1 MSSVPQFPP
10 PHVIPDDDAEATNPK
25 EEEESTTVQNS
36 KPLPLPAPQSA
47 EAAESSTTK
56 VEVGSGAVKL
66 DHLGPLVVNSDGTM
80 SRIHNWAEMT
90 PLERERT
97 IKILGKR
104 NQLRTEALQAAGI
117 TPN

>member
-1 MSSVPQFPP
+1 MSAVPQFPP
-10 PHVIPDDDAEATNPK
+10 PHVIPDDNEAPNPK
-25 EEEESTTVQNS
+25 EEESGA
-36 KPLPLPAPQSA
+36 KPLPLPAPSPA
-47 EAAESSTTK
+47 EPEPLTTK
-56 VEVGSGAVKL
+56 VKVGSGAAKL